1 MPDNDQN
8 VKDIDT
14 LFEWIKLDM
23 LIQMK
28 IKKLNVYTGTR
39 ATSIL
44 KDPNFAK
51 HLTTILQ
58 TRPLTISFIYVNHI
72 TLTA

>member
-8 VKDIDT
+8 VQDIDT
-14 LFEWIKLDM
+14 LFEWVKLD
-23 LIQMK
+23 MK

-51 HLTTILQ
+51 HLTTI
-58 TRPLTISFIYVNHI
+58 
-72 TLTA
+72 